1 MVMEQHRQHIKS
13 DLTDATLVVSNQ
25 LTKLKMLNK
34 RISLLDKDFRYKI
47 SHNLR
52 NGNNSRARVL
62 ANELSNIH
70 HVGRISRNMCLALEV
85 IVLRFST
92 INEFAR
98 ILETISPTIETIK
111 DIQNDIWNVVPAANG
126 LFSEMTSVT
135 SEVLLDSKVKT
146 NPNII
151 STNIDGDA
159 LSILQDAESLLE
171 DEAKA
176 RLPEAPNT
184 IPNSRSKAIDIHEQV
199 LDGSR
204 VLVES

>member
-146 NPNII
+146 SPNII

>member
-1 MVMEQHRQHIKS
+1 MEQHRQHMKS

-25 LTKLKMLNK
+25 LTRLKMLNK
-34 RISLLDKDFRYKI
+34 RISLIDKDFRYKI
-47 SHNLR
+47 SNNLR

-92 INEFAR
+92 INEFAK
-98 ILETISPTIETIK
+98 ILETINPTIETIK

-126 LFSEMTSVT
+126 LFSEMASVT
-135 SEVLLDSKVKT
+135 SEVLLDSKVKAG
-146 NPNII
+146 PNIVG
-151 STNIDGDA
+151 TNIDGDA
-159 LSILQDAESLLE
+159 LSILEDVENLLE

-176 RLPEAPNT
+176 RLPEVPQT
-184 IPNSRSKAIDIHEQV
+184 MPSSRSKSSDIREQMF
-199 LDGSR
+199 DGSR

>member
-135 SEVLLDSKVKT
+135 SAVLLDSKVKT
-146 NPNII
+146 SPNII

>member
-1 MVMEQHRQHIKS
+1 
-13 DLTDATLVVSNQ
+13 
-25 LTKLKMLNK
+25 MLNK

-146 NPNII
+146 SPNII